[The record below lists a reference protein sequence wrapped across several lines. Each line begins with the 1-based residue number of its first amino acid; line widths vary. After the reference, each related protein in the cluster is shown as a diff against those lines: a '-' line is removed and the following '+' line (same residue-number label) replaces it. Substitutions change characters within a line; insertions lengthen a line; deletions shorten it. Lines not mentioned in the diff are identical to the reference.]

1 MRTFFIL
8 LLSPLLAYTQ
18 QRDFSS
24 CENTLSVLLGGEY
37 SVSFLGKKG
46 AVPSEGVF
54 QHAKNPGKNQI
65 WMDFTTSQKGSINIS
80 FLHQDQPIQLL
91 ILKEQGIDLC
101 SSLQEQNVQ
110 IIVERS
116 IDSLVKLETELNVNG
131 NEHYFMLLLG
141 VEKSKQSVTC
151 QLAFVLDKEERNK
164 TWPLNL
170 VYNESIPIYHL
181 LIRDKVSQKPVE
193 ARIVIQG
200 SNEINGVYRASDL
213 EMNLLKK
220 VRGGLLRV
228 DAEGY
233 LSADVENTNIPISAQ
248 FYDTIWLNPIKEGVL
263 AELDD
268 VYFAAGLATVL
279 EESYPKLKRLRDF
292 LILNPTVSI
301 EVHGHV
307 NEDNDKDLVSMKL
320 SKKRAQKVVDYLV
333 EGGIDSRRLTAI
345 GFGNTKPIY
354 KTPQTEEEKEANRRV
369 EILIQK
375 SNK

>member
-1 MRTFFIL
+1 MRTILIL
-8 LLSPLLAYTQ
+8 LLSPLLAFTQ

-24 CENTLSVLLGGEY
+24 CENALSVLPEGKYTLA
-37 SVSFLGKKG
+37 FLGKKG
-46 AVPSEGVF
+46 GAPREGVF

-65 WMDFTTSQKGSINIS
+65 WMEFTASKKGRLTIS
-80 FLHQDQPIQLL
+80 FLHQNQTVQLL
-91 ILKEQGIDLC
+91 VLKEKEIDLC
-101 SSLQEQNVQ
+101 SALQEQNAQ

-116 IDSLVKLETELNVNG
+116 LDSLVKFETELKVNE
-131 NEHYFMLLLG
+131 NEHYFIVLLG
-141 VEKSKQSVTC
+141 AEKSKQSITC
-151 QLAFVLDKEERNK
+151 HLSFFLDEGSRNK

-170 VYNESIPIYHL
+170 VYNESAPIYHL
-181 LIRDKVSQKPVE
+181 LIRDKVSQNPIE

-213 EMNLLKK
+213 DMNLLKK
-220 VRGGLLRV
+220 VKGGLLRV

-233 LSADVENTNIPISAQ
+233 LSADFENSTIPINAG
-248 FYDTIWLNPIKEGVL
+248 FRDTVWLSPIKEGML

-268 VYFAAGLATVL
+268 VYFAAGLASVL

-307 NEDNDKDLVSMKL
+307 NEDNDKDMVSMKL
-320 SKKRAQKVVDYLV
+320 SKRRAQKVVDYLV
-333 EGGIDSRRLTAI
+333 EGGIDSKRLTAI

-375 SNK
+375 TNR